1 MSFVPT
7 GVKNGQP
14 ARYWYTRF
22 GQNYAYDLRRS
33 RPRPDNW
40 WHFDYFRLISPS
52 SSTLEKELRRS
63 NQIMSAAA
71 DD

>member
-14 ARYWYTRF
+14 ARFWCTKF
-22 GQNYAYDLRRS
+22 GQNYANGLRRS
-33 RPRPDNW
+33 RPRPGNW
-40 WHFDYFRLISPS
+40 WHFDYFHLLSRS

-63 NQIMSAAA
+63 HQIISAAA